1 MWGHTANKWWSLAEF
16 DHITNILYCT
26 NNKQLENVMDHRISF
41 IKQEKIITNT
51 NKNQNKI
58 LAINLTKK
66 SHLKKFKTRPD
77 RKDSIN

>member
-1 MWGHTANKWWSLAEF
+1 MFLHMGIEF

-66 SHLKKFKTRPD
+66 SHLKNLKQDQTEKTQ
-77 RKDSIN
+77 